1 MKLLQKFSL
10 LCVSLLLTQLV
21 MAGSD
26 YKEITLPDLYKNNE
40 YSARSVH
47 GLRSMNDGE
56 HYSVLEAG
64 KRIIKFSYATGKA
77 VATLFDLSTLE
88 NKDIPYI
95 FGYTFSKDER
105 KVLVEANFEKIYRR
119 SYKADYYIW
128 DIAAQTLTPLSDNG
142 SQQLAAFSPDGNKV
156 AFMRDN
162 NLFIKDLQNNSEK
175 QITTD
180 GKYNEI
186 INGSCDWVYEEE
198 FGFTRAFDWSPDG
211 NKIAFYR
218 FDESQVKTFNMT
230 IYDDYLYPEN
240 YTFKYPKAGEKNSVV
255 QIRVYDLADG
265 KFVNMDIGP
274 ETDQYIPRIKWS
286 NDPSMLAIIRM
297 NRLQNKI
304 EILMGDASTG
314 NSSVIY
320 TETNK
325 YYISEIDDQYLNFI
339 NDKNDFIIYSEKSG
353 YKHFYL
359 LDANGNVKRQ
369 ITKGQWDVVDYLGYD
384 AGSKLLYY
392 TSTENS
398 PLRRDVYAIKLN
410 GRKKEK
416 ISINEGTNDAVF
428 SKTFKY
434 YINYY
439 SSATVPTQVTLHDA
453 SGKLVRVLEDN
464 KDLMEKVKSTGVPD
478 KEFFTFNTSEGVSLN
493 GWMIKPA
500 DFDPAKKYPVLMYVY
515 GGPGSQTVTDSW
527 SFGWYQLL
535 AQKGYVIVSVDNR
548 GTGFRG
554 EEFKKMTYGEL
565 GHYETIDQIETAKY
579 LGSMD
584 YIDSTRIGVFGWS
597 YGGYMST
604 LCITKGAAYFKTA
617 IAVAPVTNWRFY
629 DTVYTE
635 RYMGLPQKNP
645 HGYDDN
651 SPINYVDRLKGHYLL
666 IHGTGDDNVHFQNT
680 MVLTEKLVQAD
691 KQFEMQIYPDKDH
704 GIRGGNTSLHLY
716 TRMTDFLLKNL

>member
-10 LCVSLLLTQLV
+10 LFVSVLLVQTA
-21 MAGSD
+21 MAGND
-26 YKEITLPDLYKNNE
+26 YKEITLSDLYKNNE
-40 YSARSVH
+40 YSARSVS

-64 KRIIKFSYATGKA
+64 KRIVKFSYATGKA

-88 NKDIPYI
+88 NQDIPYI
-95 FGYTFSKDER
+95 FEYTFSKDE
-105 KVLVEANFEKIYRR
+105 KKILVETHYEKIYRR
-119 SYKADYYIW
+119 SYKAEFYIW
-128 DIAAQTLTPLSDNG
+128 DIAEKTLTPLSENG
-142 SQQLAAFSPDGNKV
+142 KQQLAAFSPDGNKV
-156 AFMRDN
+156 AFVRDN
-162 NLFIKDLQNNSEK
+162 NIFIKDLQDSTEK
-175 QITTD
+175 QITND

-198 FGFTRAFDWSPDG
+198 FGFTRAFNWSPDG
-211 NKIAFYR
+211 KKIAFYR

-230 IYDDYLYPEN
+230 IYDDYLYPKN

-255 QIRVYDLADG
+255 QIKVYDLESG
-265 KFVNMDIGP
+265 KFNNMDIGP

-297 NRLQNKI
+297 NRLQNEI

-314 NSSVIY
+314 NTSVIY
-320 TETNK
+320 QETNK

-353 YKHFYL
+353 FKHFYL

-384 AGSKLLYY
+384 VDSKLLYY

-416 ISINEGTNDAVF
+416 ISVNEGTNDAVF

-439 SSATVPTQVTLHDA
+439 SSATVPTMVTLHDA

-464 KDLMEKVKSTGVPD
+464 KDLMEKVKATGVPD
-478 KEFFTFNTSEGVSLN
+478 KEFFTFTTSEGVSLN

-579 LGSMD
+579 LGALD
-584 YIDSTRIGVFGWS
+584 YVDSTRIGIFGWS

-604 LCITKGAAYFKTA
+604 LCITKGADYFKTA

-635 RYMGLPQKNP
+635 RYMGLPQDNP

-666 IHGTGDDNVHFQNT
+666 VHGTGDDNVHFQNT
-680 MVLTEKLVQAD
+680 MVLTEKLVQAN

-716 TRMTDFLLKNL
+716 TRMTDYLLKNL

>member
-1 MKLLQKFSL
+1 MRK
-10 LCVSLLLTQLV
+10 
-21 MAGSD
+21 
-26 YKEITLPDLYKNNE
+26 I
-40 YSARSVH
+40 RS
-47 GLRSMNDGE
+47 
-56 HYSVLEAG
+56 
-64 KRIIKFSYATGKA
+64 F
-77 VATLFDLSTLE
+77 
-88 NKDIPYI
+88 
-95 FGYTFSKDER
+95 
-105 KVLVEANFEKIYRR
+105 
-119 SYKADYYIW
+119 
-128 DIAAQTLTPLSDNG
+128 
-142 SQQLAAFSPDGNKV
+142 
-156 AFMRDN
+156 
-162 NLFIKDLQNNSEK
+162 
-175 QITTD
+175 
-180 GKYNEI
+180 
-186 INGSCDWVYEEE
+186 
-198 FGFTRAFDWSPDG
+198 
-211 NKIAFYR
+211 R
-218 FDESQVKTFNMT
+218 F
-230 IYDDYLYPEN
+230 
-240 YTFKYPKAGEKNSVV
+240 
-255 QIRVYDLADG
+255 RVYDLADG
-265 KFVNMDIGP
+265 KFTNMDIGP

-464 KDLMEKVKSTGVPD
+464 KDLMEKVKATGVPD

-651 SPINYVDRLKGHYLL
+651 SPINYVDRLKGRYLL

-680 MVLTEKLVQAD
+680 MVLTEKLVQAN